1 MAIYETLLSQQE
13 SLAALYNSNLQTVLA
28 LQRTLIEE
36 ILPGLVDELGL
47 NEEDEQR
54 ARQFLEDTTSIFR
67 ILKRHKFTVSFALES
82 LRTALIWRLTA
93 LPVLESNIQPSFLR
107 CFPVTIRDS
116 FGRPIIFLKL
126 AAISEIRG
134 DLRLVFMNTMEV
146 LRLHLQWLNTKLDL
160 EDQALPVMQYVALID
175 VEGVSFQSVQYADL
189 LTWYAHELLPRFPGM
204 LAAAF
209 ILHYTWAHSGVWSL
223 AKRVLPTSA
232 LSKIFFPS
240 QSQLLEYFSPS
251 LLPSDLGGSFL
262 PLSQLDDPL
271 CAHVLQPIDGL
282 EFSRGSL
289 RSTPLTSS
297 SITASL
303 SPTSSLNPFFGY
315 PVSFHTSTPVLC
327 HGRRRK
333 RDLLYTLARLLWVRW
348 KKHAITLLCLCL
360 CLAML
365 KLRRYLRFHRWQRQ
379 WSLQPN
385 LSALLT
391 PAGHQ

>member
-189 LTWYAHELLPRFPGM
+189 LTWWSSNLPD
-204 LAAAF
+204 A
-209 ILHYTWAHSGVWSL
+209 VD
-223 AKRVLPTSA
+223 
-232 LSKIFFPS
+232 LS
-240 QSQLLEYFSPS
+240 
-251 LLPSDLGGSFL
+251 SFYITL
-262 PLSQLDDPL
+262 YL
-271 CAHVLQPIDGL
+271 
-282 EFSRGSL
+282 GSL
-289 RSTPLTSS
+289 WCLESCKACSAYLC
-297 SITASL
+297 SI
-303 SPTSSLNPFFGY
+303 
-315 PVSFHTSTPVLC
+315 
-327 HGRRRK
+327 
-333 RDLLYTLARLLWVRW
+333 
-348 KKHAITLLCLCL
+348 
-360 CLAML
+360 
-365 KLRRYLRFHRWQRQ
+365 
-379 WSLQPN
+379 
-385 LSALLT
+385 
-391 PAGHQ
+391 